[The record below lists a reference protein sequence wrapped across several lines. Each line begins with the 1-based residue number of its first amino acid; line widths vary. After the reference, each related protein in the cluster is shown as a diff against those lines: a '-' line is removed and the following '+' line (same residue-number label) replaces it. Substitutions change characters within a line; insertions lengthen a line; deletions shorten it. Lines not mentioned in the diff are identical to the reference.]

1 MRDLPIDDQVGTLK
15 RTCDVAE
22 AALADVVEVAR
33 HEGHDR
39 VLGIDVRVDLLHR
52 VGGLVPGV
60 RDGGSDHLAH
70 EAHPLASE
78 DRAGGRDRAGGGQVD
93 GERTAR
99 TLEVRRGENGGAGG
113 CLIDDVSDPPA
124 CDRAAQQR
132 DVQAAIRPEVVDESA
147 QTAKEGA
154 ILEPLDA
161 AAYLFRHVAKV
172 SVIDA
177 HWMAVARGD
186 EPADLVVSGGHVLS
200 VFTKEWLDVDVAIQ
214 DGHVVG
220 LGRYEG
226 REQLEVSG
234 AYLVPGFIDA
244 HMHLE
249 SSKLMVDEFARAV
262 LVHGTTAVVADPHE
276 IANVLGTDGIHWL
289 LDCCEDLPLDVYVMA
304 SSCVPASQFESPRR
318 PFTTGDIESLLRRSR
333 TIGIAE
339 MMNFPGVIGGR
350 ESELAKLET
359 GLTDHVDG
367 HAPGVRGPALNAYV
381 AAGIGSDH
389 EAMTFEEA
397 LEKRR
402 LGMWVLLREAS
413 IARNLRDLLPLVK
426 RYGTER
432 CAFCT
437 DDREP
442 DFIVEQGHINQMV
455 RVAVEEGVSPED
467 ALVMATINPATCHR
481 LWHLG
486 AIAPG
491 YQADILVMDDLKT
504 FNPRQV
510 LKRGAPPRHVKV
522 EVPDWVRQTV
532 SLAPLAATS
541 FRVAAGPKKIRV
553 MRVIPAQLVTG
564 VESVEP
570 TVEDGCIVA
579 DAARD
584 LVKIAVV
591 ERHHA
596 SGRIG
601 LGFATNVG
609 LKRGAFAST
618 VAHDAHNIVLLGVDD
633 RDMAVCATRL
643 AEIGGGIVI
652 AEGGRAVEE
661 LPLPV
666 AGLMSDR
673 PLAEVDERLRS
684 MERRLNSMGV
694 TMTSPFMTLSFLALS
709 VIPELKITDR
719 GLVDV
724 GRFELVPLGIE

>member
-1 MRDLPIDDQVGTLK
+1 
-15 RTCDVAE
+15 
-22 AALADVVEVAR
+22 
-33 HEGHDR
+33 
-39 VLGIDVRVDLLHR
+39 
-52 VGGLVPGV
+52 
-60 RDGGSDHLAH
+60 
-70 EAHPLASE
+70 
-78 DRAGGRDRAGGGQVD
+78 
-93 GERTAR
+93 
-99 TLEVRRGENGGAGG
+99 
-113 CLIDDVSDPPA
+113 
-124 CDRAAQQR
+124 
-132 DVQAAIRPEVVDESA
+132 
-147 QTAKEGA
+147 
-154 ILEPLDA
+154 
-161 AAYLFRHVAKV
+161 
-172 SVIDA
+172 
-177 HWMAVARGD
+177 MAVARGD
-186 EPADLVVSGGHVLS
+186 EPADLVLSGGHVFS
-200 VFTKEWLDVDVAIQ
+200 VFTKEWLDADVAVK

-220 LGRYEG
+220 LGRYDG
-226 REQLEVSG
+226 PQKMDVKG

-244 HMHLE
+244 HMHIE

-262 LVHGTTAVVADPHE
+262 LAHGTTAVVADPHE

-289 LDCCEDLPLDVYVMA
+289 LDCCEDIPLDVYVMA
-304 SSCVPASQFESPRR
+304 SSCVPASRFESPRR

-339 MMNFPGVIGGR
+339 MMNFPGVIGGSD
-350 ESELAKLET
+350 SELAKLET

-367 HAPGVRGPALNAYV
+367 HAPGVRGPALNAYIS
-381 AAGIGSDH
+381 AGISSDH

-442 DFIVEQGHINQMV
+442 DFIVEEGHINQMV

-467 ALVMATINPATCHR
+467 ALVLATINPATCHR

-491 YQADILVMDDLKT
+491 YQADILVLDDLKS
-504 FNPRQV
+504 FRPRQV
-510 LKRGAPPRHVKV
+510 LKRGTAPKHVKV
-522 EVPDWVRQTV
+522 EVPEWVRQTV
-532 SLAPLAATS
+532 SIAPLDATS
-541 FRVAAGPKKIRV
+541 FRIAAGPKKIRV
-553 MRVIPAQLVTG
+553 MRVVPAQLVTG
-564 VESVEP
+564 VDAVEP
-570 TVEDGCIVA
+570 SARDGCVVA
-579 DAARD
+579 DPSRD

-596 SGRIG
+596 SGRVG

-618 VAHDAHNIVLLGVDD
+618 VAHDAHNIVVLGVDD
-633 RDMAVCATRL
+633 RDMAACAMRL

-652 AEGGRAVEE
+652 AESGRVVEE

-673 PLAEVDERLRS
+673 PLGEVHERLRS
-684 MERRLNSMGV
+684 MEARLRSMGA
-694 TMTSPFMTLSFLALS
+694 TMASPFMTLSFLALS

-724 GRFELVPLGIE
+724 NRFELVPLALE